1 MSKLTHRPRL
11 HRPRPALNQGVSLV
25 ELLVGVAI
33 GLLVVLAGMGTI
45 VLNRTSSNTI
55 SDTAALTSQASNALR
70 QVSFVLR
77 QAGALEPST
86 VPHPTVAGQVQHILA
101 QNIDVQ
107 PTTIR
112 CREEAGT
119 CTTNPETLI
128 ISYLNRNPPGVTTA
142 SEITR
147 DCQGN
152 GVVIPG
158 GVPNQGVQIN
168 NFFTLAGGE
177 LSCRSTWGRDID
189 TVATRTIAARSISVN
204 QPILSSVEAFQLR
217 YLVDQGNNTTRW
229 QRAPAIQTAGTWNQ
243 VVAVEICLQV
253 RGEVNHGTL
262 MTGKYFDCDGNEQD
276 HSQFLRVV
284 VRQTVQLRN
293 RGNNL

>member
-1 MSKLTHRPRL
+1 MLNLTHRPSLR
-11 HRPRPALNQGVSLV
+11 RPRLALNQGVSLV

-70 QVSFVLR
+70 QISFVLR

-101 QNIDVQ
+101 QNSEVQ

-112 CREEAGT
+112 CREETGA

-128 ISYLNRNPPGVTTA
+128 ISYLNRNPPGATTA

-152 GVVIPG
+152 GVVIP

-189 TVATRTIAARSISVN
+189 TVATRAIPARSISIS
-204 QPILSSVEAFQLR
+204 QPILSNVEAFQVR
-217 YLVDQGNNTTRW
+217 YLVDDPPNNTTRW

-253 RGEVNHGTL
+253 RGEVNHGNL
-262 MTGKYFDCDGNEQD
+262 MTGTYTDCADAIQN
-276 HSQFLRVV
+276 HSQFLRMVM
-284 VRQTVQLRN
+284 RQTVQLRN

>member
-1 MSKLTHRPRL
+1 MSKLTQRPRL
-11 HRPRPALNQGVSLV
+11 RCPRFALNQGVSLV

-33 GLLVVLAGMGTI
+33 GLLVVLAGLGTI

-55 SDTAALTSQASNALR
+55 SDTAVLTSQASNALR

-86 VPHPTVAGQVQHILA
+86 VPHPDPAEARVQHVLTQI
-101 QNIDVQ
+101 NDVQ
-107 PTTIR
+107 PTTVR
-112 CREEAGT
+112 CREEPGA

-128 ISYLNRNPPGVTTA
+128 VSYLNRNPPGVTTA

-152 GVVIPG
+152 AVVIP

-177 LSCRSTWGRDID
+177 LRCRSTWGRDID
-189 TVATRTIAARSISVN
+189 TAATRAIPTRSISGN
-204 QPILSSVEAFQLR
+204 QPILSNVEAFQVR
-217 YLVDQGNNTTRW
+217 YLVDQLNNTTLW
-229 QRAPAIQTAGTWNQ
+229 QRAPAIQAAGTWNQ

-262 MTGKYFDCDGNEQD
+262 MTGTYTDCADATQN

-284 VRQTVQLRN
+284 MRQTVQLRN